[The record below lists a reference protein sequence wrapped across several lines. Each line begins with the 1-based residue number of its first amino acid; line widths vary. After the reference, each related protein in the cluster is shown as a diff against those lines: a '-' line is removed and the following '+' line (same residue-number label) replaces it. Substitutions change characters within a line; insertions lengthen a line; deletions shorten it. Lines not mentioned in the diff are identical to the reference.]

1 MTSRLKAAT
10 PGPGTVPRALFI
22 YLIMIWLT
30 VGWAELE
37 AHGSG
42 FKYLIAACLLAGF
55 PLCIVLAR
63 RLTLSVSGPVGAA
76 ARPLAAAVGAM
87 ALPLTALCLSHAAD
101 SRPEYEM
108 DGHSIVAASLVDAI
122 EASDPADGL
131 RLRIRGLTLTPAD
144 LAVSDLELA
153 RAELLVDTTLHPGIG
168 GKDLLVRARLVG
180 SSDGRLV
187 WSTEYRVDAG
197 DIRAVRRIL
206 LRALSEGMS
215 RTCEG
220 GPASEGQLI

>member
-1 MTSRLKAAT
+1 M
-10 PGPGTVPRALFI
+10 PRALFI
-22 YLIMIWLT
+22 YLILIWLT
-30 VGWAELE
+30 LGWTELE

-42 FKYLIAACLLAGF
+42 FKYLIAASLLAGF
-55 PLCIVLAR
+55 PLCVVLAR
-63 RLTLSVSGPVGAA
+63 RWMPSATGPVGAA
-76 ARPLAAAVGAM
+76 ARPLAAATGAM
-87 ALPLTALCLSHAAD
+87 ALPLTALFLSHAAD
-101 SRPEYEM
+101 SGPEFEM
-108 DGHSIVAASLVDAI
+108 DGHTIVAASLVEAI
-122 EASDPADGL
+122 EASDPAEGL

-153 RAELLVDTTLHPGIG
+153 RAELLVDATLQPGTG
-168 GKDLLVRARLVG
+168 GKDLLVQARLVG

-220 GPASEGQLI
+220 GPENEGQLI

>member
-1 MTSRLKAAT
+1 MNSGAEPSR
-10 PGPGTVPRALFI
+10 PGTGAVPRALFI
-22 YLIMIWLT
+22 YLILIWLT
-30 VGWAELE
+30 LGWTELE
-37 AHGSG
+37 AYGSG

-63 RLTLSVSGPVGAA
+63 RLTPSATGFLGAA
-76 ARPLAAAVGAM
+76 ARPLTAAAGAM

-101 SRPEYEM
+101 SGQELEL
-108 DGHSIVAASLVDAI
+108 DGHKIVAASLVEAI

-153 RAELLVDTTLHPGIG
+153 RAELLVDTTLHPGVG
-168 GKDLLVRARLVG
+168 GKDLLVKARLVG